1 MTPIIPYPHICP
13 LTQHTVKTPTT
24 KPTTTTKKSNNIA
37 IESNQLTARAV
48 AAIMAT
54 RAAIF
59 SMLKRRGRD
68 GMDKKKVCV
77 WVWVWGQAS
86 RTTEEEIGN
95 TR

>member
-1 MTPIIPYPHICP
+1 MFATSKNWEAVSSEPRITLLGGLC
-13 LTQHTVKTPTT
+13 
-24 KPTTTTKKSNNIA
+24 
-37 IESNQLTARAV
+37 ARAV

-86 RTTEEEIGN
+86 RTTEEEIGD